1 MTDPSNSA
9 NLRDVATYP
18 CYRRESTL
26 LCLSRPCLAM
36 AEGRVIMSDCGVNKL
51 GGVATRIMAP
61 GQATAFPIR
70 RCDADV
76 IPARRECLP
85 RQLSATVRSIRAAA
99 ETAASYADRATAFPI
114 SAARILG
121 LPQRTTAARLY
132 AEYYT
137 AANPSHTESKKLCH
151 ADRFTGKSVHAITH
165 HVATPT
171 RHAHTHQYAYA
182 FNSTPST
189 TTPTTGKWLG
199 QHYS

>member
-1 MTDPSNSA
+1 
-9 NLRDVATYP
+9 
-18 CYRRESTL
+18 
-26 LCLSRPCLAM
+26 
-36 AEGRVIMSDCGVNKL
+36 
-51 GGVATRIMAP
+51 MAP

-137 AANPSHTESKKLCH
+137 AAHPNYTESKKLCH
-151 ADRFTGKSVHAITH
+151 AGRITGKSVHAITH

-171 RHAHTHQYAYA
+171 RHAHTH
-182 FNSTPST
+182 
-189 TTPTTGKWLG
+189 
-199 QHYS
+199 

>member
-9 NLRDVATYP
+9 KLRDVATYP

-36 AEGRVIMSDCGVNKL
+36 AEGRVIMSDCGVVKL
-51 GGVATRIMAP
+51 GGVATRILWHLVRLLH
-61 GQATAFPIR
+61 FPLG
-70 RCDADV
+70 AVTLTDV

-85 RQLSATVRSIRAAA
+85 RQLSATVRSIRTAA

-137 AANPSHTESKKLCH
+137 AAHPNYTESKKLCH
-151 ADRFTGKSVHAITH
+151 AGRITGKSVHAITH

-171 RHAHTHQYAYA
+171 RHAHTH
-182 FNSTPST
+182 
-189 TTPTTGKWLG
+189 
-199 QHYS
+199 